1 MTAVMTP
8 PKPLKKSAAAAPP
21 APHRWTIPEYREL
34 GKTGLFQDVKTMLLH
49 GEIYIMPM
57 PSPPPDSSLNRAD
70 AYLRSI
76 CPAGHHLRNQQG
88 FDIGSENDPGPD
100 LALVRGTFAD
110 YDTRT
115 PTSAVL
121 IVEVAVSSLH
131 TDLNVKP
138 ELYAAAK
145 VFEYW
150 VLDVEGRELH
160 IFRDS
165 VAEPVGRG
173 PYAYRSHQTLAVGET
188 ASPLAAP
195 TATVQVEE
203 LLPKIQ

>member
-8 PKPLKKSAAAAPP
+8 PKKPVAAAPP

-34 GKTGLFQDVKTMLLH
+34 GKTGLFHDVKTMLLH
-49 GEIYIMPM
+49 GEIDIIPM
-57 PSPPPDSSLNRAD
+57 PSPLHATASTKVENW
-70 AYLRSI
+70 LRSVFRSD
-76 CPAGHHLRNQQG
+76 PHVRVEKA
-88 FDIGSENDPGPD
+88 FDIGAENDPGPD
-100 LALVRGTFAD
+100 AAVVPGEVDD
-110 YDTRT
+110 YVSRH
-115 PTSAVL
+115 PTTAAL

-131 TDLNVKP
+131 TDLNLKP

-145 VFEYW
+145 VPEYW

-160 IFRDS
+160 IFRDP
-165 VAEPVGRG
+165 VAEPAGRG
-173 PYAYRSHQTLAVGET
+173 PNAYRSHQTLAASES

-195 TATVQVEE
+195 TATVKVEE